1 MTNHLSIHPGLI
13 ALFGSGE
20 TAPAGRGV
28 HEYLFRRLRAPIRVA
43 VLETPAGFQPNSAW
57 VAGRLAEFIQ
67 ERLQNYHPQVTII
80 PARRKD
86 GPLSTDDPHLTAPL
100 LQANY
105 IFMGPGSPTYAV
117 RHLARTRA

>member
-20 TAPAGRGV
+20 TALAGRGV

-57 VAGRLAEFIQ
+57 GRAAWRSAF
-67 ERLQNYHPQVTII
+67 P
-80 PARRKD
+80 PD
-86 GPLSTDDPHLTAPL
+86 GKPSGG
-100 LQANY
+100 N
-105 IFMGPGSPTYAV
+105 FMGPGSPTYAV
-117 RHLARTRA
+117 RHLAGTRAWQRILARQGAL